1 MRRFGIGMVALVL
14 AAPAAA
20 QVSQNVSLL
29 AQQNLYGP
37 SGQSYASL
45 IGWTSPG
52 GAEFAIIGV
61 STGTSIVDVTIPTA
75 PVEKAFILGPNSS
88 WREMKTHGN
97 YLYIVSEGSGAPNP
111 GLQIVNLAATP
122 PALVGTFTTTFNTA
136 HSITIVDGYAYCN
149 GARLNGTQVGIRIL
163 SLANPTSPVD
173 VGGWNGFYT
182 HDCQVRGNR
191 LYAACINSSLLAIV
205 DITNRAA
212 PSLITTFTWAGNKA
226 HNCDL
231 TTDGKYLYTTDETAG
246 GRLRV
251 FDISNLLNIQQ
262 VANFTPNPN
271 AIVHNVHIRGD
282 RAYVAYYTE
291 GVRVL
296 DISDPVYPVE
306 IGYYDTWPGASGGF
320 NGCWAVYPYAAAD
333 QIYASDIST
342 GLYILR
348 HVPTTGAVR
357 GTVTD
362 FDSAMPISGAQTSIV
377 GGPSGLTNATGFYKL
392 YHLPGVQKLVT
403 TMFGYEPDSTDVNL
417 ILNGTIT
424 QDVALRRLPGSPITG
439 TVRDANTMSALSAA
453 ELKLRA
459 TPLSDA
465 SDGLGAYSLDA
476 VPYGVYMLDATRFG
490 YAPQQRSVTVSP
502 HEPFDPQVEDF
513 ALQPAA
519 IATDFETGAS
529 SWTRVA
535 PPNQAIAGLWVW
547 SDPVGNGGGAVQPED
562 DHSASPG
569 IFCWVT
575 GNSASPSSPV
585 GDADVDGGA
594 TILLSPTMNLSGMT
608 NPVISYW
615 RWYVNDAGS
624 NPGTDTLRVE
634 ISNNNGSSWK
644 VLEKVLQSQAAWVNK
659 TVAVSSLL
667 PPTATMRLR
676 FIAEDLGGGSVV
688 EAAMDDFMVYDSA
701 TSTASLPPAVANRL
715 YPNVPNPFNPSTTLR
730 FDIAHS
736 GPASLRIHD
745 VRGRL
750 VRSLW
755 AGAVGAGTHTSTW
768 DGRDDRGL
776 AVASGVYVV
785 RLEAGD
791 YRASRRIVLTK

>member
-1 MRRFGIGMVALVL
+1 MRRFGIGMLALVIT
-14 AAPAAA
+14 APAAA
-20 QVSQNVSLL
+20 QVSQNVTLL
-29 AQQNLYGP
+29 SQQNLYGP
-37 SGQSYASL
+37 GGAAYASCY
-45 IGWTSPG
+45 GWTSPG

-75 PVEKAFILGPNSS
+75 PVEKGFIAGPNSS

-122 PALVGTFTTTFNTA
+122 PVLVGTFTGTFNTA

-149 GARLNGTQVGIRIL
+149 GARQNGTQVGIRIL
-163 SLANPTSPVD
+163 DLANPTAPVD

-212 PSLITTFTWAGNKA
+212 AATITTFTWAGNKA

-231 TTDGKYLYTTDETAG
+231 TGDGKYLYTTDEVAG
-246 GRLRV
+246 GRLRI
-251 FDISNLLNIQQ
+251 FDIQDLGNVQQ
-262 VANFTPNPN
+262 VANYTANAG

-320 NGCWAVYPYAAAD
+320 NGNWAVYPYATAD
-333 QIYASDIST
+333 QFYASDIST

-362 FDSAMPISGAQTSIV
+362 FDSAAPIGGAIARIV
-377 GGPSGLTNATGFYKL
+377 GGTNATTNGSGFYKI
-392 YHLPGVQKLVT
+392 YHQPGLQKLVT
-403 TMFGYEPDSTDVNL
+403 SIFGYQTDSTDVS
-417 ILNGTIT
+417 IVLNGNTT
-424 QDVALRRLPGSPITG
+424 QDVALRRLPGTAVGGSVTDAMSAMSLPGATLTLTG
-439 TVRDANTMSALSAA
+439 T
-453 ELKLRA
+453 
-459 TPLSDA
+459 PLTDA
-465 SDGLGAYSLDA
+465 SDGTGVYGFTS
-476 VPYGVYMLDATRFG
+476 VPYGVYVLDASRFG
-490 YAPQQRSVTVSP
+490 YVPQQRTVSVTQ
-502 HEPFDPQVEDF
+502 HEPFAPVVEDF

-519 IATDFETGAS
+519 IAVDFEAGAA

-535 PPNQAIAGLWVW
+535 PGNQATSGLWVW
-547 SDPVGNGGGAVQPED
+547 SDPVGSGGGAVQPED
-562 DHSASPG
+562 DHSVDPG
-569 IFCWVT
+569 HFCWVT
-575 GNSASPSSPV
+575 ANAASPSSGV

-594 TILLSPTMNLSGMT
+594 TILLSPTLDLSGVS

-634 ISNNNGSSWK
+634 ISNNNGSTWK
-644 VLEKVLQSQAAWVNK
+644 VLEKVLQSQGAWVNK
-659 TVAVSSLL
+659 TIAVSSLL
-667 PPTATMRLR
+667 PPTATMRVR

-688 EAAMDDFMVYDSA
+688 EAAMDDFMVFDQA
-701 TSTASLPPAVANRL
+701 PTAAVPPVTFNRL
-715 YPNVPNPFNPSTTLR
+715 YPNVPNPFNPSTTVR
-730 FDIAHS
+730 FDLERPSRTTI
-736 GPASLRIHD
+736 RIHD

-750 VRSLW
+750 VRSLVN
-755 AGAVGAGTHTSTW
+755 GPVEAGTHTAIW
-768 DGRDDRGL
+768 NGRDDRGR
-776 AVASGVYVV
+776 AVASGVYVL
-785 RLEAGD
+785 RLEAGE

>member
-37 SGQSYASL
+37 GGASYASCT
-45 IGWTSPG
+45 GWTSPG

-75 PVEKAFILGPNSS
+75 PAEKAFIAGPNST

-97 YLYIVSEGSGAPNP
+97 YLYIVSEGAGAPNP

-149 GARLNGTQVGIRIL
+149 GARQNGNQVGIRIL
-163 SLANPTSPVD
+163 DLANPTSPVD

-191 LYAACINSSLLAIV
+191 LYAACINASLLAIV
-205 DITNRAA
+205 DITNRAT
-212 PSLITTFTWAGNKA
+212 PSLITTFTWPGNKA

-231 TTDGKYLYTTDETAG
+231 TTDGNYLYTTDETAG

-251 FDISNLLNIQQ
+251 FDISNLGNIQQ
-262 VANFTPNPN
+262 VANFTPNPTG
-271 AIVHNVHIRGD
+271 IVHNVHIRGD

-320 NGCWAVYPYAAAD
+320 NGNWAVYPYAAAD
-333 QIYASDIST
+333 QFYASDIST

-357 GTVTD
+357 GNVTD
-362 FDSAMPISGAQTSIV
+362 FDAATPIVGAQTAIV
-377 GGPSGLTNATGFYKL
+377 GGPNGLTNATGFYKL
-392 YHLPGVQKLVT
+392 YHLPGVQQLVT
-403 TMFGYEPDSTDVNL
+403 SMFGYETDSTDVNL
-417 ILNGTIT
+417 VLNMTIT
-424 QDVALRRLPGSPITG
+424 QDVALRRLPSNPISG
-439 TVRDANTMSALSAA
+439 TVRDANTMAALSAA
-453 ELKLRA
+453 SVTLVA
-459 TPLSDA
+459 TPLADA
-465 SDGLGAYSLDA
+465 SDGLGQYSFDA
-476 VPYGVYMLDATRFG
+476 VPYGVYALDAARFG
-490 YAPQQRSVTVSP
+490 YAPQQRTVTVTT
-502 HEPFDPQVEDF
+502 HDPLDLQVEDF

-519 IATDFETGAS
+519 IATDFEAGAA

-535 PPNQAIAGLWVW
+535 PPNQAVAGLWVW

-562 DHSASPG
+562 DHSNPG
-569 IFCWVT
+569 AFCWVT
-575 GNSASPSSPV
+575 GNSASPASPV

-594 TILLSPTMNLSGMT
+594 TILQSPTLNLAAMS
-608 NPVISYW
+608 NPMISYW
-615 RWYVNDAGS
+615 RWYINDAGS

-634 ISNNNGSSWK
+634 ISNNNGSTWK
-644 VLEKVLQSQAAWVNK
+644 VLEKVLQSQAAWVHK

-667 PPTATMRLR
+667 PPTATMRVR

-688 EAAMDDFMVYDSA
+688 EAAMDDFMVYDLGTTTSA
-701 TSTASLPPAVANRL
+701 LPPVAANRL

-730 FDIAHS
+730 FDIAHAGS
-736 GPASLRIHD
+736 GSLRIHD

-755 AGAVGAGTHTSTW
+755 AGTFAAGSHTTAW
-768 DGRDDRGL
+768 NGRDDHGV